1 MACPCRAMTR
11 PRQSTAL
18 MSLAP
23 PWAARSPFLFS
34 TYLFPKI
41 TKQEGSGGP
50 GPSRVTLEEGRAR
63 LAQALVPPTE
73 ARTEGFHFPS
83 WSSSHPFPVAP
94 SSPQLARGQSS
105 FIQLVASGNLPP
117 PRGTQDYSLGPEY
130 GVCCCMYWT
139 LQLTSPHTLFGQVSW
154 SL

>member
-1 MACPCRAMTR
+1 MTLQVTHGLPVGHDKAKARYRADVQR
-11 PRQSTAL
+11 WHFPR
-18 MSLAP
+18 
-23 PWAARSPFLFS
+23 AARSPFLFS

-83 WSSSHPFPVAP
+83 WSSSRPFPVAP
-94 SSPQLARGQSS
+94 SSSQLAGGQSS

-117 PRGTQDYSLGPEY
+117 PRGTQAVALAQNMGFAAAYTGP
-130 GVCCCMYWT
+130 C
-139 LQLTSPHTLFGQVSW
+139 S
-154 SL
+154 